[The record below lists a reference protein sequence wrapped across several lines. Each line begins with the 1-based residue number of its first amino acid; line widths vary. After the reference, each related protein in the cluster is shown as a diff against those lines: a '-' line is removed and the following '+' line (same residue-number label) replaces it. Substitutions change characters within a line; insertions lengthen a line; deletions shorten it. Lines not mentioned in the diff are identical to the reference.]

1 MNSKANACCLAA
13 VMTTVFSG
21 SAVFATN
28 ERGMEDASAEIVIK
42 ATPKVVWQAV
52 HEARQSD
59 DDLEYSKVISRIGNT
74 ETLEQK
80 FIGLPVLG
88 SAIAVLQQTE
98 IPYNRID
105 YSMVSSDK
113 FKKLQGSWT
122 FKPSNGGKE
131 TILRLSSSLDV
142 GIPFSGGMVRN
153 ATKRKVVHRVENVK
167 RLAEQAQ
174 ARLAASGKE
183 DL

>member
-1 MNSKANACCLAA
+1 
-13 VMTTVFSG
+13 MTTVFSTSSVLAASEG
-21 SAVFATN
+21 A
-28 ERGMEDASAEIVIK
+28 MEDASAEILIK
-42 ATPKVVWQAV
+42 ASPKVVWQAV
-52 HEARQSD
+52 RDARQTD
-59 DDLEYSKVISRIGNT
+59 TDLEYSHVLTKFGNT

-105 YSMVSSDK
+105 YTMISSDK

-122 FKPSNGGKE
+122 FKPVNGGKE

-167 RLAEQAQ
+167 RIAELTQAQ
-174 ARLAASGKE
+174 LAASGKD